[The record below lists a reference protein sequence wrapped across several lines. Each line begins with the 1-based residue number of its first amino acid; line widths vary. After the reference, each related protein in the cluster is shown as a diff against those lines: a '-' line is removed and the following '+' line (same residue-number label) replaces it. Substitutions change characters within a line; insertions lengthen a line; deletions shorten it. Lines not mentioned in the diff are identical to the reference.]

1 VCIDTKEERAVDLML
16 APIEADIMRSVGLI
30 YIALAHTHSPS
41 WMASIYRSMV
51 FLVGNDGKTMASGGE
66 RDCLFMFITTPWY
79 STAEFIYV

>member
-1 VCIDTKEERAVDLML
+1 
-16 APIEADIMRSVGLI
+16 
-30 YIALAHTHSPS
+30 
-41 WMASIYRSMV
+41 MASIYRSMV